1 MFFERK
7 VCPICEKKDFQKIE
21 SNIKNREIIKIL
33 NNYYQKKLPKIIS
46 QKFRYEIL
54 KCLNCSLLFQK
65 FICDEKL
72 SNELYENIIDKNKSF
87 EKKMK
92 LDFKNFNNF
101 IREMSFVRKLFK
113 KPNYKIKILE
123 FGCGW
128 GFWAR
133 LARSLN
139 FKINTIEISNSRIK
153 YLNQNGIE
161 NRKKIQNKIKYDFI
175 YSDQVFEH
183 LSFPHKEFSNLIKNL
198 NVNGYIL
205 IKVPSSFLMN
215 LKKKFNIYPHEN
227 ILFPLEHINLYNKN
241 VFNYFSKKY
250 ELKICNYKL
259 VRYGGYY
266 GIIIFLKNFFTNSFV
281 LFKKEKKF

>member
-1 MFFERK
+1 MFIERK
-7 VCPICEKKDFQKIE
+7 ICPICKKKKFIQIDT
-21 SNIKNREIIKIL
+21 NIKNSEIIKIL
-33 NNYYQKKLPKIIS
+33 YNYYQKKLPKIIY
-46 QKFRYEIL
+46 QKFKYEIL
-54 KCLNCSLLFQK
+54 ECLNCSILFQK
-65 FICDEKL
+65 YICDEKL
-72 SNELYENIIDKNKSF
+72 SDKLYENIIDKNKSF
-87 EKKMK
+87 EKKIK
-92 LDFKNFNNF
+92 LDFKNYNSFIKEMRF
-101 IREMSFVRKLFK
+101 IRKLLK
-113 KPNYKIKILE
+113 KPNHKIKILE

-139 FKINTIEISNSRIK
+139 FKINTIEISKSRIK
-153 YLNQNGIE
+153 FLNQNGIE
-161 NRKKIQNKIKYDFI
+161 NKKKIQNKIKYDFI

-183 LSFPHKEFSNLIKNL
+183 LSFPQKEFSNLIKSL

-227 ILFPLEHINLYNKN
+227 ILFPLEHINLYNKK
-241 VFNYFSKKY
+241 VFNFLSNKY

-259 VRYGGYY
+259 IRYY
-266 GIIIFLKNFFTNSFV
+266 GYAGIIVFLKNFFTNSFV